1 LVDRDSWEVA
11 EATMVEESYQEEA
24 YRRTVVAKPNGPQIE
39 LHSQYFEGMSDPPA
53 TKNRV

>member
-1 LVDRDSWEVA
+1 
-11 EATMVEESYQEEA
+11 MVEESYQEEA

-53 TKNRV
+53 TKNRAYKLTELIMF